1 MDCRLAASRTLTP
14 SCSGP
19 DVANRIGWRAAF
31 EQNVSAMNN
40 EAANRIRHRG
50 LLVTRRQR
58 RAMSL
63 VTFGVIVCLIAALHF
78 AFWAVRNPHTSA
90 PSVEQR
96 LPSVSYNRFSSKNS
110 EISEARIRADLT
122 AIASQAKAVRTY
134 SSTQGLELVPPIA
147 AELGLT
153 VTLGIWIDK
162 DDARNEREIATAL
175 ALAHRYPNV
184 TRLVVGNETLFRHEQ
199 TAAGLA
205 AFIRRVKRDSPVPVA
220 TADHWKFFLE
230 HPELVDAVDQVF
242 AHILPYWGGIP
253 NALAVDD
260 SIDVYDRLLA
270 AYPNKKIVIG
280 EFGWPS
286 EGHNFERAK
295 ADPISQAV
303 ILRNFVVRANARAID
318 YNIVEAIDQ
327 PEKLFEGNVGPYWGI
342 FDARLQPKFSW
353 TGRIAD
359 PNYWKTALVAVMT
372 GLLLSLAV
380 LALPG
385 TTIRQA
391 ALLSGI
397 DHLGG
402 HWCAD
407 LLMYW
412 HTHYLLAGETISFA
426 IALPLLLLL
435 APVLRSR
442 VNEFAKVSFGRGPR
456 RLLKLSPPIPAARSP
471 KVSIHI
477 PACREPPEML
487 LQTIDSVALL
497 DYPNFECVVVIN
509 NTPDPA
515 FWEPIKA
522 RCHELGPRFKFV
534 YAENLVGFKAAAL
547 RLALAQTATDAEI
560 IGVLDADY
568 VVDRNWLK
576 ELTPAFA
583 DPNVGLVQAPQ
594 DHRDGSR
601 SFIHSAMNAEYAGFF
616 DIGMVERNEV
626 NAIIVH
632 GTMCLIRRTALDTA
646 GGWSSDTICEDS
658 DLGLSI
664 LEQGWRA
671 QYTTRRYGWG
681 LLPQDYLAFRTQRA
695 RWAAGAVQIVK
706 KHWRQFLPGTSRL
719 DRNQKRE
726 FIFGW
731 LSWFGAEII
740 GVAAAILNLI
750 WVPFVAFQVVAIP
763 DTLLTLPI
771 LAAFL
776 VSVGHFT
783 SSYRLRVAIS
793 YQQMLGA
800 MLVFMSVQWTVASAA
815 LKAALPAG
823 QGYFHRTRKGGG
835 TIVRRSPAM
844 MPEAFLG
851 MLLLAGSTLIYAT
864 NFYRYIETDL
874 FAAVLLI
881 QSLPFLAAVALVW
894 LERIGNRKTGTSS
907 APPIGTGAEV
917 I

>member
-1 MDCRLAASRTLTP
+1 MGDKVR
-14 SCSGP
+14 G
-19 DVANRIGWRAAF
+19 
-31 EQNVSAMNN
+31 AMNMK
-40 EAANRIRHRG
+40 AADRFWHQEP
-50 LLVTRRQR
+50 LATRRKR

-78 AFWAVRNPHTSA
+78 AFWAVRNPHTIA

-96 LPSVSYNRFSSKNS
+96 LPSVSYNRFASKHS
-110 EISEARIRADLT
+110 EISEASIREDLT
-122 AIASQAKAVRTY
+122 AIAAQAKAVRTY
-134 SSTQGLELVPPIA
+134 SSTGGLERVPPIA

-153 VTLGIWIDK
+153 VSLGIWIGK
-162 DDARNEREIATAL
+162 DGARNEREISTGLEL
-175 ALAHRYPNV
+175 ARRYSNV
-184 TRLVVGNETLFRHEQ
+184 TRLVVGNETLFRREQ
-199 TAAGLA
+199 TPASLA
-205 AFIRRVKRDSPVPVA
+205 TMINRVKRDSPVPVA

-230 HPELVDAVDQVF
+230 HPELVDTVDQVF
-242 AHILPYWGGIP
+242 AHILPYWGGMP
-253 NALAVDD
+253 NAVAVDE
-260 SIDVYDRLLA
+260 SIKLYDRLLA

-303 ILRNFVVRANARAID
+303 ILRNFVVRANALGID

-327 PEKLFEGNVGPYWGI
+327 PQKLFEGNVGPYWGI
-342 FDARLQPKFSW
+342 FDATLRPKFSW
-353 TGRIAD
+353 TGPIAD
-359 PNYWKTALVAVMT
+359 TNYWKTALVAVAT

-397 DHLGG
+397 DHLCG

-407 LLMYW
+407 LLVYW
-412 HTHYLLAGETISFA
+412 HTHYLLVGEAISFA
-426 IALPLLLLL
+426 IALPLLFLL

-442 VNEFAKVSFGRGPR
+442 VNELAKVSFGRGPR
-456 RLLKLSPPIPAARSP
+456 RLLKLNAPTPGGRSP

-477 PACREPPEML
+477 PAYREPPEML
-487 LQTIDSVALL
+487 LQTIDSVARL
-497 DYPNFECVVVIN
+497 DYPIFECVVVIN

-522 RCHELGPRFKFV
+522 RCAELGARFKFIRV
-534 YAENLVGFKAAAL
+534 ENLVGFKAAAL
-547 RLALAQTATDAEI
+547 RLALAETADDAEI
-560 IGVLDADY
+560 IGVIDADY
-568 VVDRNWLK
+568 VLDRNWLK
-576 ELTPAFA
+576 DLIPTFD
-583 DPNVGLVQAPQ
+583 DPKVGLVQAPQ
-594 DHRDGSR
+594 DHRDGHR

-632 GTMCLIRRTALDTA
+632 GTMCLIRRTALDAA

-664 LEQGWRA
+664 MELGWRA
-671 QYTTRRYGWG
+671 HYTARRYGWG
-681 LLPQDYLAFRTQRA
+681 LLPQDYLAFRTQRS
-695 RWAAGAVQIVK
+695 RWAEGAVQIVK
-706 KHWRQFLPGTSRL
+706 KHWRQFLPGRSRL
-719 DRNQKRE
+719 TRAQKRE

-731 LSWFGAEII
+731 LSWFGAEVIA
-740 GVAAAILNLI
+740 VAAAILNLI

-763 DTLLTLPI
+763 DALLTLPI

-783 SSYRLRVAIS
+783 SSYRMRVAIP

-815 LKAALPAG
+815 FKAALPAK
-823 QGYFHRTRKGGG
+823 QSYFHRTRKGSGS
-835 TIVRRSPAM
+835 ILNAPLAV
-844 MPEAFLG
+844 MPEAVLG
-851 MLLLAGSTLIYAT
+851 TLLLAGSTIIFAT
-864 NFYRYIETDL
+864 NPYRYFGTDL

-881 QSLPFLAAVALVW
+881 QSLPFLSAVALVW
-894 LERIGNRKTGTSS
+894 LERLSDRESPKFSGSHAIQ
-907 APPIGTGAEV
+907 I
-917 I
+917 